1 LLPCAMRLSLLL
13 LLGCLAAIASA
24 GCIHTGTSLMLDE
37 DDFEDKV
44 VKSDALITFVEF
56 SSPWCIWAI
65 PNSNGHG
72 DCATM
77 RKDWDRLADTYR
89 ARDLVEIAEVDC
101 SRWVHHPA
109 GEDGTYKTKES
120 LCQRF
125 SIRSYPTVYVFDGA
139 SGANGT
145 LYEGGMSY
153 DEMHTFLESEHA
165 KLCEISADETH
176 VPDSKCDEHEI
187 AFLDEW
193 RGKDPV
199 EADKELHR
207 LEKLAAQRNGMQLTA
222 IKRSWMGKR
231 MNLLKQ
237 LRRVRRPK
245 AEPKVEL

>member
-1 LLPCAMRLSLLL
+1 MRLSLLL

-165 KLCEISADETH
+165 KLCEISA
-176 VPDSKCDEHEI
+176 V
-187 AFLDEW
+187 
-193 RGKDPV
+193 
-199 EADKELHR
+199 
-207 LEKLAAQRNGMQLTA
+207 
-222 IKRSWMGKR
+222 
-231 MNLLKQ
+231 
-237 LRRVRRPK
+237 RVRLGCNRGESMPRMRLLGG
-245 AEPKVEL
+245 ACLGCTASCRRAARATRTPRAAPS